1 MINMVYLAYVVVIF
15 AVVKRIKASVATSK
29 VTFGFFLGGG
39 RGRESGYGSLL
50 PKCKKRSVGFEPTTT
65 LA

>member
-39 RGRESGYGSLL
+39 AGEGKWVRITSS
-50 PKCKKRSVGFEPTTT
+50 KM
-65 LA
+65 

>member
-15 AVVKRIKASVATSK
+15 AVVKRIKASVRTWK
-29 VTFGFFLGGG
+29 VTFGFFWGGG
-39 RGRESGYGSLL
+39 GSGYGSLL

>member
-1 MINMVYLAYVVVIF
+1 MVNLVYLAYVVVIF

-39 RGRESGYGSLL
+39 GGGG
-50 PKCKKRSVGFEPTTT
+50 KVGTDLFFQNVRRDP
-65 LA
+65 

>member
-1 MINMVYLAYVVVIF
+1 MVNLVYLAYVVVIF
-15 AVVKRIKASVATSK
+15 AVVKRIKASVRTWK

-39 RGRESGYGSLL
+39 SGYGSLL

>member
-29 VTFGFFLGGG
+29 VTFGFFFGGG
-39 RGRESGYGSLL
+39 GGGG
-50 PKCKKRSVGFEPTTT
+50 KVGTDLFFQNVRRDP
-65 LA
+65 